1 VSRGPSAL
9 SGPSPFLLEVWPELG
24 SEGPVLDLAC
34 GRGRH
39 ARLLLAR
46 GAALVAIDRDAA
58 SLRELRGAV
67 APDAPLLAVQADL
80 ERGDAIPAA
89 DAAFGRVL
97 VFRYLHRP
105 LAAEIE
111 RVLRPGGWLVY
122 ETFTVAQAELAHG
135 PSRPE
140 FLLHPGELPL
150 LFPALRTERFEE
162 ILTPAPHREALARLV
177 ARKPG

>member
-1 VSRGPSAL
+1 VSRGSSAR
-9 SGPSPFLLEVWPELG
+9 SAPSPFLLEVWPELG
-24 SEGPVLDLAC
+24 SDGPALDLAC

-39 ARLLLAR
+39 ARLLIAG
-46 GAALVAIDRDAA
+46 GAAVVGIDRDVA

-67 APDAPLLAVQADL
+67 APEAPLLVVQADL
-80 ERGDAIPAA
+80 ERGDSIPAA
-89 DAAFGRVL
+89 DAAFDRVL

-111 RVLRPGGWLVY
+111 RVLRPGGWLIY
-122 ETFTVAQAELAHG
+122 ETFTVAQAELDHG

-140 FLLHPGELPL
+140 FLLRPGELPL
-150 LFPALRTERFEE
+150 LFHGLHPEHFEE
-162 ILTPAPHREALARLV
+162 IFTPAPHREALARLV